1 MKTNITVA
9 ILLISFSITAFSQ
22 ETKKEK
28 KNEFRLEMLHFI
40 GSTFYA
46 EYERSLCN
54 DKAMNIVIAPTA
66 IDNEDKQMYGIYVQM
81 NPKFY
86 YLAAE
91 KEHNVQYLYFSPYAA
106 FRYFD
111 IKNIYS
117 GYYDPWNPYPT
128 PQVITEKTFIAN
140 SAGAG
145 MLFGYKVVAGNFFII
160 NFEAGGG
167 IRYVFNKSGNS
178 DYDQVNGGFNN
189 WNLGYSGIYP
199 RFNLTM
205 GFKF

>member
-1 MKTNITVA
+1 MKKIIALVICICCIPVFT
-9 ILLISFSITAFSQ
+9 FSQ
-22 ETKKEK
+22 EDKKEK
-28 KNEFRLEMLHFI
+28 KNDFRLEMLHFI

-46 EYERSLCN
+46 EYERSLCGN
-54 DKAMNIVIAPTA
+54 KAMNIVIAPTA
-66 IDNEDKQMYGIYVQM
+66 IDNEDKQMYGIYVQV

-91 KEHNVQYLYFSPYAA
+91 KEHNVQFLYFSPYAA

-128 PQVITEKTFIAN
+128 PQVITEKTFIAS

-145 MLFGYKVVAGNFFII
+145 MLFGYKIVAGNFFIL

-178 DYDQVNGGFNN
+178 DYEEVNGGFNN